1 MTFDDEFNSFSNSP
15 DGSTTTWATSYPYGG
30 EAARTLT
37 GNNEAEFYSDSSVGE
52 NPFSLNNGVLSI
64 KASPAAS
71 GSNPYGLP
79 YDSGAITTYGS
90 FSQTYGLFEVSA
102 KLPDEQGL
110 WPAFWML
117 PASDQYTSELDV
129 FEAIDNQPNT
139 IYSTVHGSTNGT
151 WGADSQ
157 AVSVPNTASGF
168 NTYAVD
174 WEPTTTTFYV
184 DGQKVATEPTP
195 ASMDDP
201 MFMILNLAVGGAGSW
216 PGSPDGST
224 SFPASMQVDW
234 VRAYATANTT
244 SVNGSAAISSG
255 STGGGTTTTTPTAP
269 STPTTPVVSATAPV
283 TIGSGPDSL
292 VLDVSENAWEGD
304 AQYTVSIN
312 GTQIGGTQTATA
324 SHDAG
329 ASQTV
334 TVHGDWGAGIQK
346 ASIAFIND
354 AYGGT
359 PATDRN
365 LYVSNV
371 AYDGNPTTPASATLM
386 SNGAATF
393 TTADSDT
400 DTSTGTVTLRLAED
414 AYKGNAQYAVTV
426 DGGAPAATGT
436 VTALNAAGQS
446 QAVNLPGQL
455 TAGWHD
461 IAVSFLNDLYAGTP
475 STDRNLYVKSVDVN
489 GKAAPGATAV
499 LDSSGT
505 SHFSI
510 FVPS

>member
-15 DGSTTTWATSYPYGG
+15 DGSSTTWATSYPYGG
-30 EAARTLT
+30 EAARTLS

-52 NPFSLNNGVLSI
+52 KPFSLNNGVLSI
-64 KASPAAS
+64 TASTAAS

-90 FSQTYGLFEVSA
+90 FSQTYGLFEVNA
-102 KLPDEQGL
+102 KLPDQQGL

-129 FEAIDNQPNT
+129 FEAVDNQPNT

-157 AVSVPNTASGF
+157 AVSVPNTGASF

-184 DGQKVATEPTP
+184 DGQKVAAEPTP
-195 ASMDDP
+195 ASMDNP

-216 PGSPDGST
+216 PGTPDGST
-224 SFPASMQVDW
+224 DLPASMKVDW
-234 VRAYATANTT
+234 VRAYATAGTT
-244 SVNGSAAISSG
+244 SVSGSAAITSNSAASAPVASSA
-255 STGGGTTTTTPTAP
+255 TTPASP
-269 STPTTPVVSATAPV
+269 APV
-283 TIGSGPDSL
+283 TLGAGADSF
-292 VLDVSENAWEGD
+292 VLDVSENAWQGD

-312 GTQIGGTQTATA
+312 GAQIGGVQTATA
-324 SHDAG
+324 SHAAG

-334 TVHGDWGAGIQK
+334 TVDGDWGPGIQT

-354 AYGGT
+354 AYGGN
-359 PATDRN
+359 ADADRN
-365 LYVSNV
+365 LYVSNA
-371 AYDGNPTTPASATLM
+371 AYDGRPTTPASAALM

-393 TTADSDT
+393 TTADPA
-400 DTSTGTVTLRLAED
+400 TGTITLHLAED
-414 AYKGNAQYAVTV
+414 AYQGDAKYSVAV
-426 DGGAPAATGT
+426 DGAAPVASGA
-436 VTALNAAGQS
+436 VTALNTAGQS
-446 QAVNLPGQL
+446 QAVNLPGTL
-455 TAGWHD
+455 AAGWHD
-461 IAVSFLNDLYAGTP
+461 IAVSFLNDLYGGAAAA
-475 STDRNLYVKSVDVN
+475 DRNLYVKSVDVN
-489 GKAAPGATAV
+489 GVAGPGASAA
-499 LDSSGT
+499 LDSNGVA
-505 SHFSI
+505 HLSI